1 MSVGQFVSLE
11 EVRHD
16 PQLLRRFIRERVLG
30 GNGRGDPDRF
40 ARTLDSMIKNPEPV
54 SRKAFPGTLRAR
66 DAARPRPDAAKVISG
81 KRERA

>member
-40 ARTLDSMIKNPEPV
+40 ARTLDFMIKNPEPV
-54 SRKAFPGTLRAR
+54 SRKAFPGSVRARNAVRPGR
-66 DAARPRPDAAKVISG
+66 DAAKIVSG